1 MIVGKKTAH
10 LSVSRNYMR
19 RVLRE
24 LFRAQQDQ
32 LAGLDLVVRTQQAFE
47 RKHYSAVKQEFGQLL
62 DKLRRRNSQPP
73 ETVVE

>member
-47 RKHYSAVKQEFGQLL
+47 RKHYSVVKQEFGQLL